1 MFTHC
6 EGAQK
11 GHKGEQKHIT
21 YNTFCATSKSCLFS
35 EQTIIYDGM
44 REPELIIIFHWQAWV
59 LTDKWQ
65 KFQLTTNKKYN
76 WVKYK

>member
-44 REPELIIIFHWQAWV
+44 REPELIIIFH
-59 LTDKWQ
+59 
-65 KFQLTTNKKYN
+65 
-76 WVKYK
+76 